1 MRQAHSTPSG
11 GIMFKPQSFFRAL
24 FCVGLTLFTAIATP
38 GFAATVIGRVDSLV
52 SPAFLDRNG
61 LTVPV
66 SAGIE
71 LFAGDRLRTGSGARL
86 LMVLG
91 EGSAVRIG
99 ENATFE
105 VTQAERK
112 SGVFNAALAVVEG
125 AFRFTTSALAKRQ
138 PREVRISV
146 ARNATIGIRGTDLWG
161 RGRDDKDI
169 VCLIEGK
176 IDVTGN
182 DNLTRRLDQPLQFFQ
197 STRTAPPEPI
207 SFLDPKQLAEWAK
220 ETDIPEGT
228 GASAKGAWRV
238 VMSGFAGREALQTS
252 RRALRASGYPVEAT
266 QNNTLSIAG
275 QASEAEAQRLA
286 AQLKSAFALSDV
298 RVMR

>member
-1 MRQAHSTPSG
+1 VASAINSNG
-11 GIMFKPQSFFRAL
+11 GSMSRPQPFLRAL
-24 FCVGLTLFTAIATP
+24 FGIGLALLTAIATP
-38 GFAATVIGRVDSLV
+38 TFAATVIGRVDSLV

-66 SAGIE
+66 AAGIE

-112 SGVFNAALAVVEG
+112 GGVFNAALAVVEG

-138 PREVRISV
+138 PRDVRISV

-161 RGRDDKDI
+161 RGRGDKDI

-182 DNLTRRLDQPLQFFQ
+182 DNKTQRLDQPLQFFQ

-207 SFLDPKQLAEWAK
+207 SFIDPKQLAEWAK

-228 GASAKGAWRV
+228 GSNAKGVWRLE
-238 VMSGFAGREALQTS
+238 MSGFASRDAVQTS
-252 RRALRASGYPVEAT
+252 RRALRNAGYAAELA
-266 QNNTLSIAG
+266 QNNTLTISG
-275 QASEAEAQRLA
+275 QASQAEAEKLA
-286 AQLKSAFALSDV
+286 AQLKAAFGISSI
-298 RVMR
+298 RVSR